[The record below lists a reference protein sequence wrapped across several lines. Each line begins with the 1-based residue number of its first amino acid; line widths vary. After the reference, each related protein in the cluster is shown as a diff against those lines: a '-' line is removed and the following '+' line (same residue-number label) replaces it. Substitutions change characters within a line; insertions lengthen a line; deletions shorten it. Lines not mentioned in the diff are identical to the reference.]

1 MTAHEPSE
9 HRSPE
14 QALATLTT
22 AIGGLSERM
31 LRKAERARDQL
42 QQLDSE
48 NTQLRLE
55 IAELKKKVALLES
68 ATQRATQQIDK
79 AIETVDGLDREIS
92 GHG

>member
-1 MTAHEPSE
+1 MTAQEPSE

-14 QALATLTT
+14 QVLDTLTL
-22 AIGGLSERM
+22 AIRGLSERM

-42 QQLDSE
+42 QQLE
-48 NTQLRLE
+48 HANTQLRLE
-55 IAELKKKVALLES
+55 ISELKKKVALLES